1 MIPELHKSQVIS
13 TAAQFVQ
20 CITKAYGAEIGMDLW
35 NKISSVLDPSVKGEL
50 FFAMVAG
57 DIDQPL
63 VIKPA
68 FSSTH
73 SNANKVGL
81 IKVIRE
87 YAVNKPGLKEAKDL
101 ADAVIDSR
109 RPVTILVSHH
119 AVGVASSAV
128 EYLGFQV
135 G

>member
-109 RPVTILVSHH
+109 RPVTILVSHNS
-119 AVGVASSAV
+119 VGVASLAV

>member
-57 DIDQPL
+57 EINHQL
-63 VIKPA
+63 VIKLAGPA
-68 FSSTH
+68 AH
-73 SNANKVGL
+73 GNVNKIGL
-81 IKVIRE
+81 IKLIRE
-87 YAVNKPGLKEAKDL
+87 HAVTKPGLKEAKDL
-101 ADAVIDSR
+101 VDALTAYG
-109 RPVTILVSHH
+109 RPITILVSPH

>member
-1 MIPELHKSQVIS
+1 MIPELYRPQVIS

-20 CITKAYGAEIGMDLW
+20 SITKAYGADVGMELW
-35 NKISSVLDPSVKGEL
+35 DKISSVLDPSVKGDL
-50 FFAMVAG
+50 FFEMIAG
-57 DIDQPL
+57 DINHQL

-101 ADAVIDSR
+101 ADVLIDSR
-109 RPVTILVSHH
+109 HPVTILVSHNSIKSVST
-119 AVGVASSAV
+119 AL